1 MQPADVFPRRFALQV
16 QVAPS
21 GCWEWMGSRQ
31 SKHYGASNLYLRG
44 GRRLSLAH
52 QVAMAL
58 ATGQVLLPGWVWMH
72 ACDNRSCV
80 NPRHLRAGTPAD
92 NNLQCRQEGRW
103 RGPHGPARQAG

>member
-72 ACDNRSCV
+72 AAAS
-80 NPRHLRAGTPAD
+80 TPGI
-92 NNLQCRQEGRW
+92 C
-103 RGPHGPARQAG
+103 GPERPPTTICNEDFYEH